1 MSSFDNA
8 FAVVVGIEGKETN
21 DPTDPGGRTKF
32 GLAQH
37 ANPDLDF
44 DTLTIDQAKARYLE
58 RYWQPIGCTDLP
70 PFAALLMFDC
80 SVNQGEET
88 ALKFMQAALDIKV
101 DGELGPK
108 TRAAFA
114 AIRPLQLASF
124 MALRACRYAVTK
136 NFDTYGH
143 GWFNRLFELA
153 IPGAL

>member
-8 FAVVVGIEGKETN
+8 FATVVGLEGKETD

-32 GLAQH
+32 GLSQRD
-37 ANPDLDF
+37 NPDLDF
-44 DTLTIDQAKARYLE
+44 NNLTIDQAKVRYLE

-70 PFAALLMFDC
+70 PYAALLMFDC
-80 SVNQGEET
+80 SVNQGQEV
-88 ALKFMQAALDIKV
+88 ALHFMQSACDLKA

-114 AIRPLQLASF
+114 TVRPIDLAQF

-136 NFDTYGH
+136 NFDKYGH
-143 GWFNRLFELA
+143 GWLNRLFELTV
-153 IPGAL
+153 PGAL